1 MCEHDLRIF
10 HHDFSNAGPVSFRR
24 PIMSPELEIFRR
36 SPTGKPK
43 SKHPLVFVHG
53 AFTGAWC
60 WNEHFLTWFAEKGF
74 ETVSFSLRGHG
85 GSGGRQLRSLASID
99 DYVEDLEEVVDTLG
113 QTPVLIGHSM
123 GGYIIQK
130 YLENHSAEA
139 AILMASVPPEGLI
152 ASNAMMAMAQPDL
165 YFHMAW
171 LQAIGPHT
179 FLRER
184 LGRAMLSPD
193 IAEDEGMIYFGRLET
208 ESQRALLDM
217 MGANPIFLS
226 PEQAPAMLVI
236 GARDDEIIQSELIHH
251 TAKRYHADYA
261 LVDDIHHAMML
272 DKNWELVAD
281 TMLEWLQVKLVSQQR
296 SKGNK
301 TAA

>member
-1 MCEHDLRIF
+1 
-10 HHDFSNAGPVSFRR
+10 
-24 PIMSPELEIFRR
+24 MSPELEIFRR

-60 WNEHFLTWFAEKGF
+60 WNEHFLNWFADKGF

-130 YLENHSAEA
+130 YLEQHTAEA
-139 AILMASVPPEGLI
+139 AILMASVPPEGLL

-165 YFHMAW
+165 YFQMAW

-217 MGANPIFLS
+217 MGANPIFLTADY
-226 PEQAPAMLVI
+226 APAMLVI
-236 GARDDEIIQSELIHH
+236 GAHDDEIIQSELIHH
-251 TAKRYHADYA
+251 TARKYHADYA

-272 DKNWELVAD
+272 DKNWEKVAE
-281 TMLEWLQVKLVSQQR
+281 TMLEWLQVKLVTQQR
-296 SKGNK
+296 TKGNK
-301 TAA
+301 SAA

>member
-1 MCEHDLRIF
+1 
-10 HHDFSNAGPVSFRR
+10 
-24 PIMSPELEIFRR
+24 MSPELEIFRR

-60 WNEHFLTWFAEKGF
+60 WNEHFLNWFADKGF

-130 YLENHSAEA
+130 YLEQHTAEA
-139 AILMASVPPEGLI
+139 AILMASVPPEGLL

-165 YFHMAW
+165 YFQMAW

-217 MGANPIFLS
+217 MGANPIFLTAD
-226 PEQAPAMLVI
+226 EAPAMLVI
-236 GARDDEIIQSELIHH
+236 GAHDDEIIQSELIHH
-251 TAKRYHADYA
+251 TARKYRADYA

-272 DKNWELVAD
+272 DKNWEKVAE
-281 TMLEWLQVKLVSQQR
+281 TMLEWLQVKLVTQQR
-296 SKGNK
+296 TKGNK
-301 TAA
+301 SAA

>member
-1 MCEHDLRIF
+1 
-10 HHDFSNAGPVSFRR
+10 
-24 PIMSPELEIFRR
+24 MSPELEIFRR

-60 WNEHFLTWFAEKGF
+60 WNEHFLNWFANKGF

-130 YLENHSAEA
+130 YLEQHTAEA
-139 AILMASVPPEGLI
+139 AILMASVPPEGLL

-165 YFHMAW
+165 YFQMAW

-217 MGANPIFLS
+217 MGANPIFLTADD
-226 PEQAPAMLVI
+226 APAMLVI
-236 GARDDEIIQSELIHH
+236 GAHDDEIIQSELIHH
-251 TAKRYHADYA
+251 TARKYHADYA

-272 DKNWELVAD
+272 DKNWEKVAE
-281 TMLEWLQVKLVSQQR
+281 TMLEWLQVKLVTQQR
-296 SKGNK
+296 TKGNK
-301 TAA
+301 SAA

>member
-1 MCEHDLRIF
+1 
-10 HHDFSNAGPVSFRR
+10 
-24 PIMSPELEIFRR
+24 MSPELEIFRR

-53 AFTGAWC
+53 AYTGAWC
-60 WNEHFLTWFAEKGF
+60 WNEHFLTWFADRGF
-74 ETVSFSLRGHG
+74 ETVAFSLRGHG
-85 GSGGRQLRSLASID
+85 GSGGRELRSLASID
-99 DYVEDLEEVVDTLG
+99 DYVEDLEEVVETLG
-113 QTPVLIGHSM
+113 KKPVLIGHSM
-123 GGYIIQK
+123 GGYVIQK
-130 YLENHSAEA
+130 YLERHSAEA
-139 AILMASVPPEGLI
+139 AVLMASVPPEGLI

-165 YFHMAW
+165 FFHMFW

-179 FLRER
+179 LLRER

-208 ESQRALLDM
+208 ESQRAITDM
-217 MGANPIFLS
+217 MGANPIFLTKD
-226 PEQAPAMLVI
+226 EAPAMLVM

-251 TAKRYHADYA
+251 TAKRYGADYA
-261 LVDDIHHAMML
+261 LIDDIHHAMML
-272 DKNWELVAD
+272 DKNWEKVAE
-281 TMLEWLQVKLVSQQR
+281 TILEWLQVKLVSQQR

>member
-1 MCEHDLRIF
+1 
-10 HHDFSNAGPVSFRR
+10 
-24 PIMSPELEIFRR
+24 MSPELEIFRR

-60 WNEHFLTWFAEKGF
+60 WNEHFLNWFADKGF

-130 YLENHSAEA
+130 YLERHTAEA
-139 AILMASVPPEGLI
+139 AILMASVPPEGLL

-165 YFHMAW
+165 YFQMAW

-217 MGANPIFLS
+217 MGANPIFLTAD
-226 PEQAPAMLVI
+226 EAPATLVI
-236 GARDDEIIQSELIHH
+236 GAHDDEIIQSELIHH
-251 TAKRYHADYA
+251 TARKYHADYA

-272 DKNWELVAD
+272 DKNWEKVAE
-281 TMLEWLQVKLVSQQR
+281 TMLEWLQVKLVTQQR
-296 SKGNK
+296 TKGNK
-301 TAA
+301 SAA